1 MRKFGLQLFTVR
13 DALGKDVVDTLKQVA
28 AAGYAGV
35 ELFGPYGSMIF
46 NQHRTLLADLNL
58 KVIGGHILLDTL
70 EDDARMA
77 QTAREYAA
85 MGAKHL
91 ALAWLHP
98 DQRGGLES
106 YRRVSALCNQ
116 AGKIAKEHGL
126 AFAYH
131 NHDFEFMLV
140 EDGRT
145 AHQVLLGESDP
156 DLVKVELDAFWVQKA
171 GLDVVQVLKRLGS
184 RVSVLHAKDMTHDD
198 NRTFEI
204 VGDGQ
209 LDFDAIFA
217 AADQIGVDWYVVEQ
231 DQCPQG
237 ELDSMRKSYQN
248 IVQRGWNAI

>member
-13 DALGKDVVDTLKQVA
+13 DAVSKDLVGTLKQIA

-35 ELFGPYGSMIF
+35 ELFGPYGAMIF
-46 NQHRTLLADLNL
+46 NQHRSLLAELNL
-58 KVIGGHILLDTL
+58 KVIGGHILIDTL

-77 QTAREYAA
+77 QTAQEYAA

-98 DQRGGLES
+98 DQRGGLDS
-106 YRRVSALCNQ
+106 YKRVAALCNR

-131 NHDFEFMLV
+131 NHDFEFKLV

-145 AHQVLLGESDP
+145 AHQVLLDESDP
-156 DLVKVELDAFWVQKA
+156 DQVKVELDSFWVQKA
-171 GLDVVQVLKRLGS
+171 GLDPVQVINRLGS
-184 RVSVLHAKDMTHDD
+184 RVSILHAKDMTRDD
-198 NRTFEI
+198 ERTFEI

-209 LDFDAIFA
+209 MDFEAIFA
-217 AADQIGVDWYVVEQ
+217 AADKSGVDWYVVEQ

-237 ELDSMRKSYQN
+237 ELESIRKSYQN
-248 IVQRGWNAI
+248 IVQRGWK